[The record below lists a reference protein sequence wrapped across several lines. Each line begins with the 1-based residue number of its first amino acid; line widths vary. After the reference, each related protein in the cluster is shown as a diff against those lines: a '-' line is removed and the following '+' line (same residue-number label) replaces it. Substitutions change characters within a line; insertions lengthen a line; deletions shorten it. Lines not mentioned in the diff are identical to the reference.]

1 MNTGESLC
9 YVDPFARAKAGVEGA
24 LDIGNVSRKANA
36 KHRSLH
42 FDKQIMRRE
51 IGALHEVLD
60 APRCP
65 IMQESILR
73 FSSDESN
80 FIIRESGLDASRKK
94 LLTIFPLSVRF
105 FLDTC
110 DT

>member
-1 MNTGESLC
+1 MNTGESHR
-9 YVDPFARAKAGVEGA
+9 YVDPRARAKAGVEGA
-24 LDIGNVSRKANA
+24 LDIGNVSRRANA

-42 FDKQIMRRE
+42 FDEQIMRCE
-51 IGALHEVLD
+51 TGALRKVFD
-60 APRCP
+60 AARCL

-73 FSSDESN
+73 SSSDESN
-80 FIIRESGLDASRKK
+80 FIIRESALDASRKK